1 MAAFSYDFY
10 MIKNINMGLRWFFKI
25 YKKDGLYSIYLR
37 ILRFFGYK
45 LPYNNIIEKFKFKFQ
60 EKIILISKNKVLNG
74 YYKDTFLNCKGSC
87 GIPDYSSKLLGLYEK
102 QVQEKILEL
111 KKKFKLSFIV
121 NFGTSDGFHILG
133 LLKNNFFKKG
143 LAFEINTSE
152 QKNLIENI
160 KKNNLKKK
168 IEVFKKANFIDVFKI
183 LSDKDLAKTLFL
195 VDIEGNEFDLF
206 NEGMKQDYLKKIKK
220 SCFIIEDHS
229 WFLKSK
235 KIRNF
240 KKSIEMN
247 FNVKILENSGRDPH
261 IFDFLNNFSDDE
273 KWLMMSEG
281 RPSSM
286 FWYIL
291 TPK

>member
-1 MAAFSYDFY
+1 
-10 MIKNINMGLRWFFKI
+10 MGFRRLIKI

-45 LPYNNIIEKFKFKFQ
+45 LPYNNIIEKFKFKVQ

-74 YYKDTFLNCKGSC
+74 YYKDTFLSCKSSW
-87 GIPDYSSKLLGLYEK
+87 GIPDFSSKLLGLYEK
-102 QVQEKILEL
+102 QVQDKIVEL
-111 KKKFKLSFIV
+111 KNKFNLSFIV
-121 NFGTSDGFHILG
+121 NFGSSDGFHILG

-143 LAFEINTSE
+143 FAFEINTNE

-160 KKNNLKKK
+160 KKNKLEKK
-168 IEVFKKANFIDVFKI
+168 IEVFEKANFIDVFKI
-183 LSDKDLAKTLFL
+183 LTIQDLTKTLFL
-195 VDIEGNEFDLF
+195 VDIEGGEFDLF
-206 NEGMKQDYLKKIKK
+206 NEAMNQVYLKKIKK
-220 SCFIIEDHS
+220 SYFIIEDHS

-235 KIRNF
+235 KITNF

-247 FNVKILENSGRDPH
+247 FNVKILEDSGRDPH
-261 IFDFLNNFSDDE
+261 IFDFLKNFSDDE

-281 RPSSM
+281 RPLSM
-286 FWYIL
+286 YWYIL